1 MKTNNKYFAIRIK
14 RMGQFFEPGKDKAT
28 QRKEFHSF
36 RKRAIE
42 HIDEHKKY
50 DTREEAE
57 KDLALIM
64 ETGDFETGDFVVSE
78 LMDLSFGIAG
88 F

>member
-1 MKTNNKYFAIRIK
+1 MKTNDKYFAIRMK
-14 RMGQFFEPGKDKAT
+14 RMGQFFEPGKDKKT
-28 QRKEFHSF
+28 QRKEFFAF
-36 RKRAIE
+36 RKRAIV
-42 HIDEHKKY
+42 HIDERKKY

-57 KDLALIM
+57 RDLALIM

>member
-1 MKTNNKYFAIRIK
+1 MKTNNKYFAIRMK

-28 QRKEFHSF
+28 QRKEFFAF
-36 RKRAIE
+36 RKRAIL
-42 HIDEHKKY
+42 HIDERKKY

-78 LMDLSFGIAG
+78 RMDLTFGIAG

>member
-1 MKTNNKYFAIRIK
+1 
-14 RMGQFFEPGKDKAT
+14 MGQFFEPGKDKAT
-28 QRKEFHSF
+28 QRKEFFAF
-36 RKRAIE
+36 RKRAIL
-42 HIDEHKKY
+42 HIDERKKY

-78 LMDLSFGIAG
+78 RMDLTFGIAG